1 MVRVVAGQWGFSR
14 PSSIYFS
21 LGVVRDIVP
30 LFIEAIAQIG
40 KCDSANKKEMPEQSR
55 SKLGWAWIS
64 EPNLGKLSC

>member
-1 MVRVVAGQWGFSR
+1 MRVVAGQWGFPR

-30 LFIEAIAQIG
+30 LFIEAFAQIG